1 MFSVLPVS
9 RLLNVYKVYSYAQ
22 MGGVQTKP
30 VIKTECHSW
39 VGRPKYISELVLTF
53 FEFIQNLFLTSKILP
68 HCWHLKFL

>member
-22 MGGVQTKP
+22 MEGVQMKP
-30 VIKTECHSW
+30 VIKTECRSW

-53 FEFIQNLFLTSKILP
+53 FEFIQNLFLSRIY
-68 HCWHLKFL
+68 F